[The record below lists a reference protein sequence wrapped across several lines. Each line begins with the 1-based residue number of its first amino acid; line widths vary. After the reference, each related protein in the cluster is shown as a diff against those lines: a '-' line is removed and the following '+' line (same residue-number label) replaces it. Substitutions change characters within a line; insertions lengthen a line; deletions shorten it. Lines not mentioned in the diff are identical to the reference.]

1 MTYHETEVGHSMVG
15 VEDIVPAEGSKC
27 LGVVVGA
34 VPVVVGRIAPV
45 VVVVGIVDRTVG
57 GFAAVGSH

>member
-1 MTYHETEVGHSMVG
+1 MVG